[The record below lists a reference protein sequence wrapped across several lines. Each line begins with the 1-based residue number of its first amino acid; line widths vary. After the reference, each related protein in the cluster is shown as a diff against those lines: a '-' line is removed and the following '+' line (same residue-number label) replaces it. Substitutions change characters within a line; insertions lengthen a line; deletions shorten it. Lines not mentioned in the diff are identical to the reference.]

1 MPPNCNKAHIV
12 RTVYTP
18 YTYCELSVRF
28 FYIFMPLHACICI
41 IYVLTI
47 MNLLWNQPA
56 AALAMFESNIG
67 EYIEFDESVKNG
79 IEMYRTVLVHVIR
92 IL

>member
-1 MPPNCNKAHIV
+1 
-12 RTVYTP
+12 
-18 YTYCELSVRF
+18 
-28 FYIFMPLHACICI
+28 
-41 IYVLTI
+41 